1 MPDPLPGHGRC
12 PIRGPAAS
20 VLGITLF
27 RPRPD
32 QLARVRALASA
43 GYAAVIAFD
52 NGGLPAGAADQ
63 LARSG
68 VTLLSEGAN
77 LGIAEALN
85 RIAASARAAGPE
97 PCSFSTRTPS
107 RPRISPPRC

>member
-1 MPDPLPGHGRC
+1 MTGRPATVAGAFAGPFTGARPVPDPRPGRL
-12 PIRGPAAS
+12 

-77 LGIAEALN
+77 L
-85 RIAASARAAGPE
+85 
-97 PCSFSTRTPS
+97 
-107 RPRISPPRC
+107 